1 MYRSL
6 QAKACLKKA
15 LAGRFASGK
24 WTRSQRDICRVFI
37 FRPSQVLSNL
47 PLTAVTLECAAV
59 TVRAHEGRARRPG
72 VEAVHLSSD
81 VKGEGVRLISQAPLC
96 GVPWWD
102 VFDGG

>member
-1 MYRSL
+1 MPFPSGKGL
-6 QAKACLKKA
+6 PQKA

-24 WTRSQRDICRVFI
+24 WTRSRRDICRVSF

-47 PLTAVTLECAAV
+47 PLTAVALECAAV
-59 TVRAHEGRARRPG
+59 AVRAHEGRARRPG

-96 GVPWWD
+96 GVPWWE